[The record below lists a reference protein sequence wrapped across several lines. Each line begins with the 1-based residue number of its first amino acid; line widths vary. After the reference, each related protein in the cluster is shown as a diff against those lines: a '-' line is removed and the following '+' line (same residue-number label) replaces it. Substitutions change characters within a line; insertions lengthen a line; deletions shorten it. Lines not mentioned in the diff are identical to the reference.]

1 MSLMHFQALYGYVEK
16 LEENKADKENV
27 RREIDVVSVV
37 EGVMWR
43 RPSGCWFWPCSN
55 FLAFRKNWKRAK
67 YLWSVCLNFWIGQRA
82 SQLRIRVSLFSDVFW
97 MSVLLFCW
105 TTFGWVFTRA
115 QLFVCLKAYVVNFR
129 SWKWSIRKKLDFHTN
144 FWKRCLDKLPD

>member
-43 RPSGCWFWPCSN
+43 RPSGC
-55 FLAFRKNWKRAK
+55 
-67 YLWSVCLNFWIGQRA
+67 
-82 SQLRIRVSLFSDVFW
+82 
-97 MSVLLFCW
+97 
-105 TTFGWVFTRA
+105 
-115 QLFVCLKAYVVNFR
+115 
-129 SWKWSIRKKLDFHTN
+129 
-144 FWKRCLDKLPD
+144 